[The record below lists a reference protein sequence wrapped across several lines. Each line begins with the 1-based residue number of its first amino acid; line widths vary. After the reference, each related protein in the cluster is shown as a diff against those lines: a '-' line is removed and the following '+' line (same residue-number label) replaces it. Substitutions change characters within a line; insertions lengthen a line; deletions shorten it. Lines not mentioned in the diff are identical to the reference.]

1 MIDAVVGGVI
11 MVVAASSLLFAVDVA
26 NRAYCQSGYYP
37 LTDAEKVVLG
47 RGLRKNPLDLDPAD
61 VDAFEA
67 LNELT
72 KKC

>member
-37 LTDAEKVVLG
+37 LTGAEKVVLG
-47 RGLRKNPLDLDPAD
+47 RGLRKNPLDPAD
-61 VDAFEA
+61 VEAFEA
-67 LNELT
+67 LNGLT